1 MRQTTHFLATLL
13 FMVGL
18 AATCQARQNNDRQV
32 TTYDFVDFQQLQVSG
47 IVEVHFTQ
55 DKHYS
60 ISVEESTNPDLMT
73 MVKQK
78 GETLCIW
85 TEKKKKNI
93 RLDKDDKPIVHITA
107 PKLNELRQSG
117 ATKTTVSGKLETDA
131 FSIFASGACKCQ
143 FGSIYCTDMV
153 ISSSG
158 ASNISTGMVMCNSL
172 KVNCSGACNIKT
184 NAEAEGN
191 ATLTFSGASN
201 GTISFTG
208 NTLKLASSGAGKLNL
223 HVDCLQLIASNSGAA
238 KVSISG
244 TADKT
249 TIKATGVSK
258 INTAELNKL

>member
-18 AATCQARQNNDRQV
+18 AVTCQARQHNDRQV

-55 DKHYS
+55 SNRYS
-60 ISVEESTNPDLMT
+60 ISVEESANPNLMT
-73 MVKQK
+73 KVEKK
-78 GETLCIW
+78 GKALCIW
-85 TEKKKKNI
+85 TENKKKNI

-117 ATKTTVSGKLETDA
+117 ATKATVAGKLETDA
-131 FSIFASGACKCQ
+131 LSIYVSGACKCQ
-143 FGSIYCTDMV
+143 FNSIYCADMT

-158 ASNISTGMVMCNSL
+158 ASNVSTGKVMCNSL

-208 NTLKLASSGAGKLNL
+208 NTLKLASSGAGKLDL

-249 TIKATGVSK
+249 TVKATGVSK
-258 INTAELNKL
+258 INTAELNKI

>member
-1 MRQTTHFLATLL
+1 MRQTTHFMATLL
-13 FMVGL
+13 LMVGL
-18 AATCQARQNNDRQV
+18 AATCQARPHNDRV
-32 TTYDFVDFQQLQVSG
+32 TTTYKVQDFQQLQVSG
-47 IVEVHFTQ
+47 IVEVHFNQ
-55 DKHYS
+55 GKHYS
-60 ISVEESTNPDLMT
+60 IRVEESANPNLKT
-73 MVKQK
+73 KVVKK
-78 GETLCIW
+78 GKTLCIW
-85 TEKKKKNI
+85 TENKKKNI
-93 RLDKDDKPIVHITA
+93 RLNKNDKPVVYITA

-117 ATKTTVSGKLETDA
+117 ATRTTVTGNLETDA
-131 FSIFASGACKCQ
+131 LSINVSGACKCQ

-158 ASNISTGMVMCNSL
+158 ASNISTGMVACKSL

-184 NAEAEGN
+184 TADAEGD

>member
-1 MRQTTHFLATLL
+1 
-13 FMVGL
+13 MVGL

-73 MVKQK
+73 MVKKK

-85 TEKKKKNI
+85 TEIKKKNI

-117 ATKTTVSGKLETDA
+117 ATKTTMSGKLETDA
-131 FSIFASGACKCQ
+131 LSIFASGACKCQ

-153 ISSSG
+153 ISSYDES
-158 ASNISTGMVMCNSL
+158 SIHERNYHVQISARVFTESMHQLNDTYRR
-172 KVNCSGACNIKT
+172 CSRSIYPAIHFVSFVIRIKT
-184 NAEAEGN
+184 NLMKHIHYLSFCQN
-191 ATLTFSGASN
+191 LLNYNFMNFSA
-201 GTISFTG
+201 SFTV
-208 NTLKLASSGAGKLNL
+208 LYR
-223 HVDCLQLIASNSGAA
+223 
-238 KVSISG
+238 
-244 TADKT
+244 
-249 TIKATGVSK
+249 
-258 INTAELNKL
+258 